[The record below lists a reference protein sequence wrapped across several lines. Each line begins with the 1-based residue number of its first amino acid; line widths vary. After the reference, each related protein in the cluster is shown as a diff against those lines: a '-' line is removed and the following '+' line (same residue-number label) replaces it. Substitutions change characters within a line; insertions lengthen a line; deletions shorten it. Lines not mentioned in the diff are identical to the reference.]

1 MPDNLAQIPLTLC
14 LSKVTLAAGTTTTIS
29 NTGTITY
36 MIRNFQYT
44 KTAITNGATPTTDAV
59 TGLAFTPLTA
69 GKGTVVVIML
79 DTTGAIKAAQGSIV
93 DLDAG
98 GNFVLGPQFPSV
110 PSNMCPIGYIL
121 LRGGST
127 LVGSFTFGSSNL
139 SGVTGMTYTFRDIG
153 NIPERPQIS

>member
-36 MIRNFQYT
+36 MIRNFMYT
-44 KTAITNGATPTTDAV
+44 KSAITNGATPTTDAV

-69 GKGTVVVIML
+69 NKGTVVVIML
-79 DTTGAIKAAQGSIV
+79 DTAGAIKAAQGSIV

-98 GNFVLGPQFPSV
+98 GAMTLAPQFPSV
-110 PSNMCPIGYIL
+110 PSNMCPIGYIIL
-121 LRGGST
+121 KAGST
-127 LVGSFTFGSSNL
+127 LSGSWTFGSSNL

-153 NIPERPQIS
+153 NIPERPQNS